1 MPEIVLTEEQAK
13 QLAVGFVP
21 VVVKDPSGRVVGRLE
36 PTLSAEMAAEL
47 KRRAAGPGPRYT
59 GDQMRARLQALQAEW
74 DRVGGFDLAYALEY
88 LERLNAADP
97 GHSRDSRQGT

>member
-13 QLAVGFVP
+13 HLRGGFVP

-36 PTLSAEMAAEL
+36 PTLSPEMVAEL
-47 KRRAAGPGPRYT
+47 KRRATNGVFYS
-59 GDQMRARLQALQAEW
+59 GDQMRARFRALEAEW
-74 DRVGGFDLAYALEY
+74 QRVGGFDVSYALSL

-97 GHSRDSRQGT
+97 GQLEPKPVT